1 MSAASQPT
9 SHVAIAC
16 GGTGGHLFPGLAV
29 AEQLIVRGCEVTLI
43 VSPKEVDQRALQTT
57 RGMEIVTLPALG
69 LRRGGEFE
77 FLRGFSRSYRA
88 ARKLFRGRPPRA
100 ALAMGGFTSAAPI
113 LAAKAAGA
121 RTSLHESNTIP
132 GRANRLL
139 SWVVN
144 RACVG
149 FPSAADRLHARAV
162 SVTGTPVRSQFRCR
176 DSAECRFEIG
186 LDPIRPTVLVMGGS
200 QGAGPINE
208 LVMRSL
214 PSLVEQAPDWQ
225 WIHLAGGDDSEKVR
239 QAYKALGARAVVHPF
254 FDRMEIALSAA
265 TAAIS
270 RAGASS
276 LAEIAAVRLPTVLVP
291 YPAATGNHQFHNARA
306 FEQTGAA
313 RLLEQRDADPR
324 TLSQLLTDL
333 MLNPHTRHEMQSALA
348 QWHSPRAAEQIADAA
363 VNGFIPEESES
374 S

>member
-1 MSAASQPT
+1 
-9 SHVAIAC
+9 
-16 GGTGGHLFPGLAV
+16 
-29 AEQLIVRGCEVTLI
+29 
-43 VSPKEVDQRALQTT
+43 
-57 RGMEIVTLPALG
+57 
-69 LRRGGEFE
+69 
-77 FLRGFSRSYRA
+77 
-88 ARKLFRGRPPRA
+88 
-100 ALAMGGFTSAAPI
+100 MGGFTSAAPI